1 MHYNATENAR
11 PAGGRAGLHLAPAGW
26 VCDITMWVW
35 DHDKATTVSAALPQA
50 TVYVY
55 ELVDDQVKV
64 RTVE

>member
-1 MHYNATENAR
+1 
-11 PAGGRAGLHLAPAGW
+11 
-26 VCDITMWVW
+26 MWVW